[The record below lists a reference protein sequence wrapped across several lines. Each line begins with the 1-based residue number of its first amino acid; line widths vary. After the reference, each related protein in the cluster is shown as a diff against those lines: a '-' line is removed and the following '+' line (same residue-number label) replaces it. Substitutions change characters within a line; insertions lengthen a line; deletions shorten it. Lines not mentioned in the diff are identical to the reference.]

1 MTISQNVNRQQSR
14 WATVDVS
21 YSALTSGAAA
31 DAIQLP
37 VGAVVVGG
45 AVVVNTAFNSATS
58 DALVVGDSAS
68 ANSYKSSFSIAA
80 TGRTALVPTGYL
92 TLSTTRTIKVTWTG
106 SGTAPSAGSFRLEVE
121 YIVPVRGDAVQ
132 E

>member
-1 MTISQNVNRQQSR
+1 MAITTNVNRQQSR
-14 WATVDVS
+14 WASVDVS

-31 DAIQLP
+31 DAIKLP
-37 VGAVVVGG
+37 VGATIVGG

-68 ANSYKSSFSIAA
+68 ANRYKTSFSIAA

-92 TLSTTRTIKVTWTG
+92 TLSTTRVVQVTWTG
-106 SGTAPSAGSFRLEVE
+106 VSTAPSAGSFRLEVE
-121 YIVPVRGDAVQ
+121 YIVPGRGDAVQ